1 MLPASSSAP
10 KYKFVVPN
18 EYVYK
23 FMKHL
28 VERPFHMRD
37 MSGKLWDCV
46 LIQRKN
52 KASLGRASAACMC
65 GEELHPGRTVPP
77 SWKPTPVGHPEDGT
91 LPCSRLSHLAH
102 AHGTTWLERCTS
114 HAHPLP
120 STLHT
125 ATANPDLPAGRLPA
139 RLPAGEVRV
148 HDPGVASVWR
158 GHGRAGGRHGDD

>member
-1 MLPASSSAP
+1 MATCAAHPGAACPQPSPPWRLHPQVLPASSSAP

-52 KASLGRASAACMC
+52 KASLGRASSCSLGLSCWRACNVKAAMPSMQA
-65 GEELHPGRTVPP
+65 LSLYDRGR
-77 SWKPTPVGHPEDGT
+77 
-91 LPCSRLSHLAH
+91 
-102 AHGTTWLERCTS
+102 
-114 HAHPLP
+114 
-120 STLHT
+120 
-125 ATANPDLPAGRLPA
+125 
-139 RLPAGEVRV
+139 
-148 HDPGVASVWR
+148 
-158 GHGRAGGRHGDD
+158 